1 MRKRVYSLLLCGTL
15 LVSFLF
21 SGCGRGI
28 ETEAETKESVTESV
42 QKKIYQVFEPE
53 KEKIAEADALQYING
68 EYIPYGYDSLTEDVY
83 KRQCQQHHSSGGTG
97 GCKETA
103 RYVYRQCFPEG
114 FEPFDL

>member
-42 QKKIYQVFEPE
+42 QKKIYQVLSRRRR
-53 KEKIAEADALQYING
+53 KL
-68 EYIPYGYDSLTEDVY
+68 
-83 KRQCQQHHSSGGTG
+83 R
-97 GCKETA
+97 
-103 RYVYRQCFPEG
+103 RRM
-114 FEPFDL
+114 PFSI

>member
-68 EYIPYGYDSLTEDVY
+68 EYIPYGYESLTED
-83 KRQCQQHHSSGGTG
+83 QQ
-97 GCKETA
+97 KL
-103 RYVYRQCFPEG
+103 YRQLLNGILEYKDCVPS
-114 FEPFDL
+114 